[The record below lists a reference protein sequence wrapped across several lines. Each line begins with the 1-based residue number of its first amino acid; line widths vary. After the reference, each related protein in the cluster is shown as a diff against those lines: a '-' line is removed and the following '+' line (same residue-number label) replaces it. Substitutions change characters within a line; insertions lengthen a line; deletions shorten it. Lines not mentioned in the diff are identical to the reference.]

1 MNNKAIRTFSIQK
14 DWIFYIKMSL
24 LYTLFYIINY
34 LFLNEEN
41 TEILYNSFFFHFD
54 ATYSEINIWYPNFG
68 LGVFVALQI
77 VKLSFLIFC
86 FLMLYKIGKIIINLY
101 KIAESCTILNP
112 KKYLYHQ
119 IFIFFIFLMYYIL
132 GYYLTKFYFNTDFII
147 FQLILAKGFLF
158 HLIIQ
163 LVRILLFNKNEVYHY
178 FKSYFFT
185 PQLPYNISILR
196 ILFFSYLG
204 FIYSFK
210 FATVF
215 PLIELKTKVS
225 LPFLGW
231 LIQILPVNSE
241 VYSWFFYAGIVS
253 CFFIIIG
260 FKTRFFLL
268 INAVCVFYLI
278 ATPNFFGKLWH
289 EQIVIWISW
298 FFMFSK
304 CYDVF
309 SIDSWLKKTP
319 IILSSNYTFP
329 VRFIWVQ
336 LGVIYFWAGF
346 YKIWD
351 AGFEWA
357 LGNSMINQV
366 QLEWLQNYDQLP
378 SIRIDFYPYLL
389 HFGGIIVILF
399 EFFYIYLVFKPSLRW
414 IAACGGLLMHNL
426 IGFFMNISFFTL
438 LQVFYVFYID
448 FNVFF
453 KKNICKTALN
463 HQFSKISFFSG
474 VVLLNI
480 NFIFGMF
487 HIDSYPFSSYPSY
500 SAIIPDTFK
509 MIWFEPNNLNQTVHE
524 VGLKNHFRWEDYGW
538 LENNLIQ
545 DFEKG
550 KNVKKR
556 IQDYWDIW
564 VNRNPQLQVCDTI
577 EVNIV
582 ERPVAPKGQ
591 NQIKLVK
598 KMGVIIQK

>member
-1 MNNKAIRTFSIQK
+1 MNNQTTRTFSIQK

-41 TEILYNSFFFHFD
+41 TKILYNSFFFHFD
-54 ATYSEINIWYPNFG
+54 AVYSEFKIWYPNFG
-68 LGVFVALQI
+68 LGIYAAFQI
-77 VKLSFLIFC
+77 IKLSSLVFC
-86 FLMLYKIGKIIINLY
+86 FWMLYKISKIVINFY
-101 KIAESCTILNP
+101 KIAESFIILQPNN
-112 KKYLYHQ
+112 YLYHQ
-119 IFIFFIFLMYYIL
+119 IIIFFVFLMYYIL
-132 GYYLTKFYFNTDFII
+132 GYYLIKLYFNTDFII
-147 FQLILAKGFLF
+147 FQLILSKGFLF
-158 HLIIQ
+158 HLILQ
-163 LVRILLFNKNEVYHY
+163 VLRIFLFNKNKLYHY

-231 LIQILPVNSE
+231 LIHSLPVNSQ
-241 VYSWFFYAGIVS
+241 VYSWFFYAGIAS

-453 KKNICKTALN
+453 KKNISKTALN

-509 MIWFEPNNLNQTVHE
+509 MIRFEPNNLNQTVHE

-550 KNVKKR
+550 KDVQKR
-556 IQDYWDIW
+556 LNDYWDIW
-564 VNRNPQLQVCDTI
+564 IKTNPQLKKCDTI
-577 EVNIV
+577 QVYLIQ
-582 ERPVAPKGQ
+582 RPVTPEGK
-591 NQIKLVK
+591 NKEKVIK
-598 KMGVIIQK
+598 KMGVIIPK